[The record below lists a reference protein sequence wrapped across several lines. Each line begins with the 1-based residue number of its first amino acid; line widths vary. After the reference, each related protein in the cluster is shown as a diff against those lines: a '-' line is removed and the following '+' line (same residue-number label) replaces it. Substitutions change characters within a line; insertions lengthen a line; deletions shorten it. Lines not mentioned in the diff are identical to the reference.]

1 MPRLRNVIFIACRS
15 LEWKHLQKKI
25 EMYRREEGGRK
36 KKKKKKKKKR
46 TLMAHQ
52 SFDYNIIGTIKD
64 ILTR

>member
-1 MPRLRNVIFIACRS
+1 METFT
-15 LEWKHLQKKI
+15 KKKI